1 MIDHTEDLFPDRDDV
16 LVKKHGLVR
25 LIHDEKPP
33 TFLCCKAC
41 NEVIAKRKRVSATVG
56 VPGDNSRRLWVLDDW
71 YSFKKI
77 RLPSIPVEGEELP
90 QPASKFTP
98 CEVLKRLKLA

>member
-1 MIDHTEDLFPDRDDV
+1 MIDHTEDLFPEGDDI
-16 LVKKHGLVR
+16 LVKKPGLVR
-25 LIHDEKPP
+25 LIYGEKPP

-56 VPGDNSRRLWVLDDW
+56 VPGDDSRRLWVLDDW

-77 RLPSIPVEGEELP
+77 KLASFPVEGEELHES
-90 QPASKFTP
+90 ASKFTP
-98 CEVLKRLKLA
+98 CEVIKRLKLA